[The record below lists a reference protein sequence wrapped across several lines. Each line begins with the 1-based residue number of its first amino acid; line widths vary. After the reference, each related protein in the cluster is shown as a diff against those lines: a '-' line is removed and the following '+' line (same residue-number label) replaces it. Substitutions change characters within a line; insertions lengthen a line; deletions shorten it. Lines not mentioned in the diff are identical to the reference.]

1 MGSSALSTPELTP
14 ARSVGRVH
22 LASICIMLKFV
33 LASCLAAASLAQF
46 VDPEKA
52 KILKEQRFNAGDGRF
67 GAAYAQEDGTVYREE
82 TTADGERVG
91 QYSYID
97 TAGKT
102 ITVRYTAGKDG
113 FRILEGDHVP
123 TGANGQGSAQFQ
135 ATPRPAPAPRQQFV
149 QQQQQQF
156 VQPRESVDYDYEYYD
171 GAVPETSPRFNQQA
185 PAQQTFVPAQPVQ
198 RPVAQPVQRVA
209 QPVQPVRRPV
219 APASNSNPFINPHD
233 PTHRDFNFNRNG
245 GSLAAAPHLTR
256 PAPSPPAPTVP
267 ESTPSSTPLT
277 PPTGTLPPSPMLP
290 LLLPGNSSSRLS
302 SSPSRLS
309 GSPSSLL
316 LPSPR
321 PPGTSS
327 PPASSS
333 STGSRTGSTS
343 TSPPSRR

>member
-1 MGSSALSTPELTP
+1 MGQCEHCRHTY
-14 ARSVGRVH
+14 
-22 LASICIMLKFV
+22 LAKIATHKKMMKLVVS
-33 LASCLAAASLAQF
+33 SCLVGLAMSQYGVQSQAAA
-46 VDPEKA
+46 A

-97 TAGKT
+97 QAGKT

-149 QQQQQQF
+149 QQQQQQQF

-171 GAVPETSPRFNQQA
+171 GAVPQTSPRFNQQSQQA
-185 PAQQTFVPAQPVQ
+185 PAQQTFVP
-198 RPVAQPVQRVA
+198 AQPVQRVA

-245 GSLAAAPHLTR
+245 GNFGGRSAPHQASAVPPCADCAGVNPFINPFDASHR
-256 PAPSPPAPTVP
+256 NPASFAPAPTAA
-267 ESTPSSTPLT
+267 
-277 PPTGTLPPSPMLP
+277 
-290 LLLPGNSSSRLS
+290 
-302 SSPSRLS
+302 
-309 GSPSSLL
+309 
-316 LPSPR
+316 PR
-321 PPGTSS
+321 QQFQQTFQQPQQFAAPATEAPRNFFPPGQLQLNRFENGFNFDFTSQ
-327 PPASSS
+327 
-333 STGSRTGSTS
+333 
-343 TSPPSRR
+343 

>member
-1 MGSSALSTPELTP
+1 MGSSALSPPELRP
-14 ARSVGRVH
+14 ARSVGRVQ
-22 LASICIMLKFV
+22 LPSISMLKFV

-46 VDPEKA
+46 VEPEKA

-97 TAGKT
+97 QAGKT

-135 ATPRPAPAPRQQFV
+135 ATPRPAPAPRQQQFV
-149 QQQQQQF
+149 QQQQPQQQQQF

-171 GAVPETSPRFNQQA
+171 GAVPQTSPRFNQQSQQA
-185 PAQQTFVPAQPVQ
+185 PAQQTFVPA
-198 RPVAQPVQRVA
+198 
-209 QPVQPVRRPV
+209 QPVRRPV

-245 GSLAAAPHLTR
+245 GNFCGRSAPHQASAVPPCADCAGVNPFINPFDASR
-256 PAPSPPAPTVP
+256 RNPASFAPAPTAA
-267 ESTPSSTPLT
+267 
-277 PPTGTLPPSPMLP
+277 
-290 LLLPGNSSSRLS
+290 
-302 SSPSRLS
+302 
-309 GSPSSLL
+309 
-316 LPSPR
+316 PR
-321 PPGTSS
+321 QQQFQQTFQQPQ
-327 PPASSS
+327 
-333 STGSRTGSTS
+333 
-343 TSPPSRR
+343 

>member
-1 MGSSALSTPELTP
+1 
-14 ARSVGRVH
+14 
-22 LASICIMLKFV
+22 MLKFV

-46 VDPEKA
+46 VEPEKA

-97 TAGKT
+97 QAGKT

-135 ATPRPAPAPRQQFV
+135 ATPAPRQQ
-149 QQQQQQF
+149 QHEF

-171 GAVPETSPRFNQQA
+171 GAVPETSPRFNQQTQQQV

-198 RPVAQPVQRVA
+198 RVAQPQ
-209 QPVQPVRRPV
+209 QPVRRPV
-219 APASNSNPFINPHD
+219 APAANSNPFISPHD

-245 GSLAAAPHLTR
+245 GNF
-256 PAPSPPAPTVP
+256 
-267 ESTPSSTPLT
+267 
-277 PPTGTLPPSPMLP
+277 G
-290 LLLPGNSSSRLS
+290 
-302 SSPSRLS
+302 
-309 GSPSSLL
+309 
-316 LPSPR
+316 
-321 PPGTSS
+321 
-327 PPASSS
+327 
-333 STGSRTGSTS
+333 
-343 TSPPSRR
+343 